1 MHYHRRESWMMK
13 ENQATDEAMFL
24 NRRQLMASA
33 AAGVGAGLIGGAA
46 QAATAESQFSPA
58 IGRASGFPHAT
69 TAVTPES
76 INSTYNNFYEF
87 GSSKSISEEAQ
98 ALNSDP
104 WTLTID
110 GDVEQEI
117 TIDIDTLMSRM
128 PMQERVYR
136 HRCVEAWS
144 MVIPWVGFPLKD
156 LVAMAAPLSKARYV
170 RFETFFDTGVAPE
183 QKASWFPWPYTES
196 ITINEATNDLAMLVV
211 GAYGKVLHKQFGAP
225 LRLHLPW
232 KYGFKSIKS
241 ISRITFGTQ
250 RSKSFWEELN
260 GKEYGFWANV
270 NPEVPHPRWTQ
281 ATERPLGQEDRIPTA
296 LFNGYGEQVAAMYAG
311 MEDDRSTWF

>member
-13 ENQATDEAMFL
+13 DNQATDESLFM
-24 NRRQLMASA
+24 NRRQLMAGA
-33 AAGVGAGLIGGAA
+33 AAGVGAGLIGGGA
-46 QAATAESQFSPA
+46 QAAPAESRFSPP

-69 TAVTPES
+69 TPITPES

-87 GSSKSISEEAQ
+87 GSSKAISQEAQ

-117 TIDIDTLMSRM
+117 TIDIDTLMRRM

-144 MVIPWVGFPLKD
+144 MVVPWVGFPLKA
-156 LVAMAAPLSKARYV
+156 LVDMAAPLSKARYV

-183 QKASWFPWPYTES
+183 QKASWYPWPYTES

-241 ISRITFGTQ
+241 IRRITFGTR

-260 GKEYGFWANV
+260 GREYGFWANV
-270 NPEVPHPRWTQ
+270 NPEVPHPRWSQ
-281 ATERPLGQEDRIPTA
+281 ATERPLGQDGRVPTQ
-296 LFNGYGEQVAAMYAG
+296 LFNGYGEQVASLYAG
-311 MEDDRSTWF
+311 MESDRSTWF